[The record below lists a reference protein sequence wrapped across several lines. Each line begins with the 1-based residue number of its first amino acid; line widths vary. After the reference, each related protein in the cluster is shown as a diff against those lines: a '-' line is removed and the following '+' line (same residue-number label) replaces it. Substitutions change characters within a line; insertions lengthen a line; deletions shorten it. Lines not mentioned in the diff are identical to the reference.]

1 MHFTKYPININEV
14 NICEIDVS
22 KKVLYGKGFN
32 YFIGFKGDDKVR
44 SSCIMLLK
52 MIGYVKCF
60 DETKCM
66 LFLIEDEEL
75 LKVCN
80 KDVDKIS
87 N

>member
-1 MHFTKYPININEV
+1 
-14 NICEIDVS
+14 
-22 KKVLYGKGFN
+22 
-32 YFIGFKGDDKVR
+32 
-44 SSCIMLLK
+44 
-52 MIGYVKCF
+52 MIEYVKCF

-80 KDVDKIS
+80 KEVDKIS